1 MRRQPRALLM
11 SLDIPMG
18 RQAVNGKA
26 CSELMGGPG
35 SLGAVKGSL
44 RR

>member
-1 MRRQPRALLM
+1 MRQWPRALLM

-18 RQAVNGKA
+18 RQTVSGKA
-26 CSELMGGPG
+26 CSELMGGLG
-35 SLGAVKGSL
+35 SLGAVEGSL